1 MLTPG
6 IAERAP
12 QPYIAFNPVDAA
24 AQGWQEG
31 ETAVLD
37 LDFPLALP
45 VKLLP
50 ALPQGTAGLPAG
62 FFGYWPGAQWIRVM
76 QRDGAAHL
84 TKEIEK

>member
-62 FFGYWPGAQWIRVM
+62 FFGDGNGDGELCVM

-84 TKEIEK
+84 PKEIEK